1 MSSGGGKPGSDGW
14 VLVAVAGLFGLGA
27 ASVAWSWLVEN
38 RVLVL
43 GWVKQATVVV
53 LSLFIVGRLLW
64 GWWSSRSGGAGGKAV
79 GDGWDVGDREELAV
93 VLASGG
99 GGRSSVG
106 LDPRRRVSP
115 VLEFW
120 PVLLR
125 QAAGLS
131 SPARVVRVL
140 WAVVGGKLVWGVS
153 VDRELGRSVRRAV
166 GSVWP
171 AARVVEWPA
180 GADDRAGGVAK
191 VEGGAVVRRFLVP
204 ENLFLPL
211 ETPSGLVDH
220 PMGRVS
226 DVVADH
232 GEVDVG
238 LRVDLVPLSPGE
250 RDRVCADRLKELG
263 EGDPDRSVWE
273 REDKRGLVCGVRV
286 LLRVSRSGPGH
297 LAECTRVADR
307 ICGVLDSFW
316 STDYNRL
323 VVGKVNDGLFDRM
336 WESGVLERDV
346 PAWHWDS
353 LGVLLAPPPAN
364 IAKTSTSR
372 RLPDPPSLAT
382 FDPRSPG
389 GLMPIGIVSEGGRDR
404 LVGVPW
410 GEATEALVDWT
421 VGATG
426 SGKTWHATSRVI
438 ALAETGRGLLYL
450 DPHRTAVGD
459 IKPYLAGRH
468 ADRILEIDL
477 QATNTR
483 GEPVSAGWNPLDL
496 TVVPA
501 QMRKGR
507 IDNLK
512 GMLPVALFPDYVG
525 PDAKAPQTATII
537 RKTLECLLNLNYH
550 LPPRIQANIFC
561 LENLLLDEEW
571 RNLAVARLPDRDQK
585 WWHHTYPMIV
595 GAKGPSSAA
604 LKPALNALEQWKTQ
618 DRVQALLGASQ
629 STVRWRDIID
639 GDKILFVVL
648 NNDRSETDNLLARL
662 MVGEMVTAFKERGLS
677 SQKGK
682 PIRPFHLF
690 FDEFQSYAAVLESL
704 PEVIV
709 QELRKFRAKVHFI
722 NQSPSAVPRKAGKAI
737 LSNRTHLFIGRLGSP
752 ADAKSIA
759 EAMGGQQP
767 PRQPG
772 NNDHRPAPIEGRD
785 LLGMPRWH
793 FICQITEN
801 GKPSPPFQLK
811 GINVEQTWA
820 PLRTDRDITQQ
831 ITENTGLEPVDQ
843 RLDHY
848 DTLPERIAQWLR
860 TTGKPPTTPTLV
872 GTDGSPPVG
881 KQPTNEATPP
891 ADTRPAWAKDC
902 IIEDPAAVTPTALFA
917 ISYTQ
922 WCQTKNIQPLPDTQL
937 QRYLTRR
944 YGPSQPVRIAGKVTR
959 ARKGIKLRNPRTR
972 NRYVTRNTPT
982 RPGETTKPYTRPQ
995 NSQTTRNNSQ
1005 THTLLL
1011 HPTTSPSPT
1020 ANSQQREPLTGQP
1033 PLPGCGG

>member
-1 MSSGGGKPGSDGW
+1 M
-14 VLVAVAGLFGLGA
+14 L
-27 ASVAWSWLVEN
+27 WSWLVEN

-43 GWVKQATVVV
+43 GWVKVVAVVV
-53 LSLFIVGRLLW
+53 LGLFIVGWLVW

-93 VLASGG
+93 VPAAGG
-99 GGRSSVG
+99 GGRSPGGG

-125 QAAGLS
+125 QAGRWS
-131 SPARVVRVL
+131 RSGRGVVRVL

-153 VDRELGRSVRRAV
+153 VDRELGGSVRRAV

-171 AARVVEWPA
+171 GARVVEWPG
-180 GADDRAGGVAK
+180 GAVGRVGGVAK
-191 VEGGAVVRRFLVP
+191 VGGGAVVRRFLVP
-204 ENLFLPL
+204 ENLSFPL

-232 GEVDVG
+232 PEVDVG

-250 RDRVCADRLKELG
+250 RDRVCADRLKNLD
-263 EGDPDRSVWE
+263 EGDPDRFVWE

-286 LLRVSRSGPGH
+286 LLRVSRAGPGH

-307 ICGVLDSFW
+307 ICEVLDSFW

-323 VVGKVNDGLFDRM
+323 VVGKVNDELFDRM

-353 LGVLLAPPPAN
+353 LGVLLAPPPAS
-364 IAKTSTSR
+364 IAKTSTAR
-372 RLPDPPSLAT
+372 RLPDPPRLAT

-389 GLMPIGIVSEGGRDR
+389 GLMPIGIVSEGGGDR

-438 ALAETGRGLLYL
+438 ALAETGRGLMYL

-459 IKPYLAGRH
+459 IKPFLAGRH

-501 QMRKGR
+501 RMRKGR

-537 RKTLECLLNLNYH
+537 RKTLECLLQLNYC

-561 LENLLLDEEW
+561 VENLLLDEEW

-639 GDKILFVVL
+639 GDKILLVVL

-682 PIRPFHLF
+682 PLRPFHLF

-737 LSNRTHLFIGRLGSP
+737 LANRTNLFIGRLGSP

-772 NNDHRPAPIEGRD
+772 NNDHSPAPIEGRD
-785 LLGMPRWH
+785 LLGMPRWR

-801 GKPSPPFQLK
+801 GKPSPPFQLT

-820 PLRTDRDITQQ
+820 HLRTDRDITQQ

-860 TTGKPPTTPTLV
+860 TTGKPPTTPTPPLAS
-872 GTDGSPPVG
+872 TDGKPPVG
-881 KQPTNEATPP
+881 KQPTNETTPP
-891 ADTRPAWAKDC
+891 ADTPHAWAKDC
-902 IIEDPAAVTPTALFA
+902 IIQDPDAVTPTALFA

-922 WCQTKNIQPLPDTQL
+922 WCQTKNIQPLPNTQL
-937 QRYLTRR
+937 QQYLTRR
-944 YGPSQPVRIAGKVTR
+944 YGPSQTVRIKGKVTR

-972 NRYVTRNTPT
+972 NKSVTRNTPT
-982 RPGETTKPYTRPQ
+982 RPGETTKPYTRPKPAKQ
-995 NSQTTRNNSQ
+995 PVTPPPQRSSVTPH
-1005 THTLLL
+1005 HT
-1011 HPTTSPSPT
+1011 
-1020 ANSQQREPLTGQP
+1020 A
-1033 PLPGCGG
+1033 